1 MIATSTL
8 YETLGAY
15 DGLAFQAFFRG
26 RLFGVTLVLV
36 VTGLVFIFVRDRSL
50 KEPEEVAW
58 SMAKYAFFTA
68 LLLLAFYPESAFVGS
83 PLTTNVPAA
92 SVVSINA
99 QSSGE
104 TIQNAAQYKA
114 NLGQTVIV
122 PPVPPTFLKLVEM
135 VSSTTMSIGQ
145 FLSAN
150 ANRPSSRAFPM
161 SWLLTHKLDS
171 DTLNDLRHWARK
183 CVRRARVTLLN
194 KNPDVTYQEGREIP
208 GTALYAEM
216 ASHRVFRREGI
227 LNAFIQRAT
236 CNVLGDELRAAVSAS
251 LNAESTPG
259 GQSMAAVIQSELGM
273 SLQDAVSFIIMNLVR
288 RTLGAEIP
296 VPELAGELTT
306 LGILRTTLSGLGS
319 LLNNL
324 DITRPG
330 AWAGGFTK
338 AAGDEINAAL
348 GRLQQ
353 HVGAALIF
361 ANWAPYIYAKVIFV
375 VIGLFPMVMW
385 FVVAAPGRQLAPL
398 AIYLGWLFVAF
409 SSPIVFGVI
418 EFFSETFTNTN
429 VSVMDEPGAWV
440 HNQIGILAIQSSGY
454 IVAAIV
460 TLFVTLAGTLGIARF
475 VKV

>member
-15 DGLAFQAFFRG
+15 DGLAFQAFFRAT
-26 RLFGVTLVLV
+26 LFGAPLVLFAA
-36 VTGLVFIFVRDRSL
+36 GLIFIFVRDRSL
-50 KEPEEVAW
+50 KAPDEMAW
-58 SMAKYAFFTA
+58 NMAKYGFVTA
-68 LLLLAFYPESAFVGS
+68 ILLLAFYPEGAFVGR
-83 PLTTNVPAA
+83 PLTTNVTADA
-92 SVVSINA
+92 VVSVNA
-99 QSSGE
+99 QANAE
-104 TIQNAAQYKA
+104 TIQNAAQYKT
-114 NLGQTVIV
+114 NLGQTAIV
-122 PPVPPTFLKLVEM
+122 PPVPPTFLMLVEM
-135 VSSTTMSIGQ
+135 VSGATMSIGQ

-171 DTLNDLRHWARK
+171 DTLNDLRHWATK
-183 CVRRARVTLLN
+183 CVKRARVTLLN

-216 ASHRVFRREGI
+216 ATHRVFRRKGI
-227 LNAFIQRAT
+227 LNAFVTRTT
-236 CNVLGDELRAAVSAS
+236 CNVLGDELRASVTAS
-251 LNAESTPG
+251 LTRERTPG
-259 GQSMAAVIQSELGM
+259 GETLATVIQSELGM
-273 SLQDAVSFIIMNLVR
+273 SLEDAVSFTIMNLVR
-288 RTLGAEIP
+288 RTLGPEIP
-296 VPELAGELTT
+296 VSSLGVELTT
-306 LGILRTTLSGLGS
+306 VGALRMIVSGLGNFIGNLS
-319 LLNNL
+319 L
-324 DITRPG
+324 TQPGRPV
-330 AWAGGFTK
+330 GGFTK

-348 GRLQQ
+348 GKLQQ

-418 EFFSETFTNTN
+418 EFFTETFTNTN
-429 VSVMDEPGAWV
+429 VSVMDEPGAWA

-454 IVAAIV
+454 VVAAIV
-460 TLFVTLAGTLGIARF
+460 ALFVTLAGTLGIARF

>member
-8 YETLGAY
+8 YETIGAY
-15 DGLAFQAFFRG
+15 DGLAFQAFFRAT
-26 RLFGVTLVLV
+26 LFGVSLVLFAA
-36 VTGLVFIFVRDRSL
+36 GLTFIFVRDRGL
-50 KEPEEVAW
+50 KEPDEIAW
-58 SMAKYAFFTA
+58 NMAKYGFFTA
-68 LLLLAFYPESAFVGS
+68 LLLLAFYPESAFVGR
-83 PLTTNVPAA
+83 PLTTNVAA
-92 SVVSINA
+92 TSVVSVNA
-99 QSSGE
+99 QAGGE

-122 PPVPPTFLKLVEM
+122 PPVPPTFLMLVEM
-135 VSSTTMSIGQ
+135 VSTTTMSIGQ

-161 SWLLTHKLDS
+161 SWLLSHKLDS
-171 DTLNDLRHWARK
+171 DALNDLRHWARK
-183 CVRRARVTLLN
+183 CVKRARVTLLN

-216 ASHRVFRREGI
+216 ATHRVWRRMGI
-227 LNAFIQRAT
+227 LNGFVTRAT
-236 CNVLGDELRAAVSAS
+236 CDVLGNELRAAVEAS
-251 LNAESTPG
+251 LNRELTPG
-259 GQSMAAVIQSELGM
+259 GESMAVVIPRELGM
-273 SLQDAVSFIIMNLVR
+273 SLEDAVSLIITGLVR
-288 RTLGAEIP
+288 RTIGSEIP
-296 VPELAGELTT
+296 VPSLGMELTS
-306 LGILRTTLSGLGS
+306 LSVLRTIVSGFGNFIGNIS
-319 LLNNL
+319 L
-324 DITRPG
+324 TQPGRPV
-330 AWAGGFTK
+330 GGFTK

-348 GRLQQ
+348 GKLQQ

-375 VIGLFPMVMW
+375 VIGLFPIVMW

-460 TLFVTLAGTLGIARF
+460 TAFVTLAGTLAIARF